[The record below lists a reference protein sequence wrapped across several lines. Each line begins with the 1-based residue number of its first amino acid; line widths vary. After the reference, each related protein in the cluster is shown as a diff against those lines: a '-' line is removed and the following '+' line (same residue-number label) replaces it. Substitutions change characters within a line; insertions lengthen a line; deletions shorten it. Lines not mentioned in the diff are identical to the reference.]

1 MAIANNA
8 LTTTGA
14 KKPSFTVALQS
25 DGMQRMISTT
35 FNGDRKLMTRFTS
48 DIMAAVTA
56 TPLLKN
62 CDPATVV
69 AAGLQCAALNLS
81 TSPSMGEAWI
91 IPYGDKATF
100 QLGKNGLVQL
110 AIRTGLY
117 RDIDTMEVRQGEYK
131 GRDKRTGKPVFEFIE
146 DDEVREE
153 LPIVGYLAWFEM
165 TNGFT
170 KSVYFSHE
178 KMLKWAARYSQAF
191 DIKLYAKYITY
202 QKTGEGMTENELRKC
217 SSPWYERF
225 DSMAEKTVLRQ
236 LLTKWGAKSRD
247 FIDALEKDIKAEE
260 AQDDGGFFEN
270 APETASNEPVTA
282 SEPVNEQEPTKAP
295 EKAEKPKSKRVNAN
309 AKEPEQFDT
318 QDDGFFN

>member
-8 LTTTGA
+8 LVTTT
-14 KKPSFTVALQS
+14 KKPSFSVALQS
-25 DGMQRMISTT
+25 DGMQRMMSAT
-35 FNGDRKLMTRFTS
+35 FNGDKKLMTRFTS

-56 TPLLKN
+56 TPALKN
-62 CDPATVV
+62 CDPASVV
-69 AAGLQCAALNLS
+69 AAGLQCSALNLS

-191 DIKLYAKYITY
+191 DIKLYAKYVTY
-202 QKTGEGMTENELRKC
+202 QKTGSGMTDAELRKC

-247 FIDALEKDIKAEE
+247 FIAALEQDIQAEE
-260 AQDDGGFFEN
+260 AQSDGGFFEN
-270 APETASNEPVTA
+270 APETPVEAVQPTD
-282 SEPVNEQEPTKAP
+282 EQKPVEESA
-295 EKAEKPKSKRVNAN
+295 KAEKGKNKRLNAN
-309 AKEPEQFDT
+309 PVEQPAP
-318 QDDGFFN
+318 QDDGGFFA

>member
-25 DGMQRMISTT
+25 DGMQRMIATT

-48 DIMAAVTA
+48 DVMAAVTA
-56 TPLLKN
+56 TPALRN
-62 CDPATVV
+62 CDPASVV
-69 AAGLQCAALNLS
+69 SAGLQCAALNLS

-91 IPYGDKATF
+91 VPYGDKATF

-117 RDIDTMEVRQGEYK
+117 HDIDTIEVRQGEYK
-131 GRDKRTGKPVFEFIE
+131 GRDKKTGRPVFEFIE
-146 DDEVREE
+146 DDDVREE

-191 DIKLYAKYITY
+191 DIKLYAKYVTY
-202 QKTGEGMTENELRKC
+202 QKTGEGMNESELRRC

-247 FIDALEKDIKAEE
+247 FIAALEQDIKADE

-270 APETASNEPVTA
+270 APETPANAPETVSTPTVDK
-282 SEPVNEQEPTKAP
+282 EPVNEAA
-295 EKAEKPKSKRVNAN
+295 KAEKPKAKRVNAN
-309 AKEPEQFDT
+309 PVPEQAPPA
-318 QDDGFFN
+318 QDDGFFS